1 MSFKLE
7 SLPAFFR
14 AHSTSNQT
22 LNTGTN
28 LTLGKAYNAILV
40 NSNTRVSCEVSYVYG
55 ELKSTVYSSN
65 LFDLD
70 FHSRTTRQ
78 AQGWQASLGSTT
90 GLNQDDG
97 TYAVVSG
104 NCGLFVEN
112 MITEGS
118 SETNQCRIYGM
129 RLEQ

>member
-1 MSFKLE
+1 MSFKLG

-14 AHSTSNQT
+14 AHNTSNQR
-22 LNTGTN
+22 LNTGDN

-40 NSNTRVSCEVSYVYG
+40 DSNTRVSCDVSYVYG
-55 ELKSTVYSSN
+55 ELKSAVVGSN

-78 AQGWQASLGSTT
+78 AQGWQASLQVST
-90 GLNQDDG
+90 GLTQDDG

-104 NCGLFVEN
+104 TCGLFVEN
-112 MITEGS
+112 MLTQGDS
-118 SETNQCRIYGM
+118 QTNQCRIYGM